1 MSREREGKRK
11 RGNEDMIVLKKGLQ
25 SFEDGFYSSMKD
37 IYLYFAVPTSG
48 GLRENGGNTR
58 VGEKKKRERE
68 VEKKGHKNMAVLK
81 EGF

>member
-1 MSREREGKRK
+1 VSREREGKRK

-58 VGEKKKRERE
+58 AGEKKKRERE